1 MTVPLDTVNDIRST
15 EAAGR
20 PGFKIARAL
29 HLSRNTVAKY
39 ADIENMSPAA
49 TIPPK
54 GGPGRHSSKSES
66 TPSLI
71 YRHEELNHFPSMH
84 ANSRPNNRMTHH
96 SIRGPQTSSELEPD
110 RRKQFTQF

>member
-49 TIPPK
+49 T
-54 GGPGRHSSKSES
+54 
-66 TPSLI
+66 T
-71 YRHEELNHFPSMH
+71 
-84 ANSRPNNRMTHH
+84 
-96 SIRGPQTSSELEPD
+96 LE
-110 RRKQFTQF
+110 